1 MTCKQMILEKLK
13 EQVIDRMANND
24 TLIRRVA
31 EEVIDDLD
39 YGDVASLLNVSTS
52 NIAGE
57 IDSFELLNEIVDT
70 IDMDF
75 LKEAIVE
82 RCDMD
87 DLASKV
93 ASMLPTNFLDDIA
106 IQAAEEIMAEMNDSG
121 SAA

>member
-13 EQVIDRMANND
+13 EQVINRMANND
-24 TLIRRVA
+24 TLVRRVA
-31 EEVIDDLD
+31 EEVLDDLD
-39 YGDVASLLNVSTS
+39 YGDIASWLNISTS
-52 NIAGE
+52 DIAGE

-93 ASMLPTNFLDDIA
+93 ASMLPTNFLNDIA
-106 IQAAEEIMAEMNDSG
+106 IQATEEIIAEING
-121 SAA
+121 GQF